1 MIKHSANSNNVLIF
15 DYTKTNTMKNK
26 NYYLSNNRDRLLEE
40 LEYETK
46 NLSILKRM
54 KLNSL
59 VKQEIEQTE
68 YTLFRID
75 NRLRK

>member
-1 MIKHSANSNNVLIF
+1 
-15 DYTKTNTMKNK
+15 MKNK